1 MRPNRSTV
9 WATAAFTA
17 SETVTSQ
24 GKASTASPN
33 SSARLASSSDGRA
46 RQATRIPAPT
56 SAATKCR
63 PLPLETPFTTA
74 TLPASP
80 SIPTPHFPSV
90 SPYFLHYVYFFSYSY
105 PSLWFN
111 TKSEEGRCGE
121 GVGCTCSSWLPQS
134 L

>member
-63 PLPLETPFTTA
+63 PIPFETLVTTA
-74 TLPASP
+74 TLPASL
-80 SIPTPHFPSV
+80 SIPNPQFPSV
-90 SPYFLHYVYFFSYSY
+90 SRFFCRYVNFLPYSTPAVSINCEKQGKDRILRNDTDQVVQ
-105 PSLWFN
+105 
-111 TKSEEGRCGE
+111 E
-121 GVGCTCSSWLPQS
+121 
-134 L
+134 

>member
-46 RQATRIPAPT
+46 RQATRIRAPT
-56 SAATKCR
+56 SAATELR
-63 PLPLETPFTTA
+63 LNPFGPPVTTQNMPENHSKPERHRA
-74 TLPASP
+74 GQGGGHTWKYRVDPGP
-80 SIPTPHFPSV
+80 
-90 SPYFLHYVYFFSYSY
+90 
-105 PSLWFN
+105 
-111 TKSEEGRCGE
+111 K
-121 GVGCTCSSWLPQS
+121 
-134 L
+134 